1 MKKILLL
8 ALVMLLALSAN
19 IISPQSFATADYNA
33 NAKALLNEYYNDGEY
48 TKDSQIFYVGEA
60 GGKYDTSFFHAG
72 VDNLIRKTEYSNGKL
87 YMSNSEE
94 TINSGY
100 KDVDG
105 GMAHYYKSGAD
116 EVVDYTV
123 DGQTVENFYTTL
135 YDLKDVDGWLKSGTK
150 YSIALNE
157 DTCTP
162 WVNFI
167 APLWISNHIKINKV
181 VLYESNG
188 LVLELYG
195 KANNSVETDSLF
207 ARATIHYT
215 KTVIQSFND
224 SALAGTD
231 GFFNWNGK
239 IYPTNALTIEGYNY
253 TGALLL
259 NETQSIT
266 FNATKGGI
274 LKITCIGL
282 NGNQPELRIGAQ
294 ETKTISDGKTIKVT
308 VEQSGLISIT
318 TDSKIYIYEIAYV
331 IEK

>member
-8 ALVMLLALSAN
+8 ALVMLFALSASITN
-19 IISPQSFATADYNA
+19 SPQSFATADYNA

-87 YMSNSEE
+87 YMSNSEKS
-94 TINSGY
+94 INSGY

-207 ARATIHYT
+207 ARATIHYI

-231 GFFNWNGK
+231 GFFTWNGK
-239 IYPTNALTIEGYNY
+239 IYPTNALTIEGYEY

-266 FNATKGGI
+266 FNATQGGI
-274 LKITCIGL
+274 RTLKIICIGL

-294 ETKTISDGKTIKVT
+294 ETKTISILLNSPISFIFDI
-308 VEQSGLISIT
+308 SSLIISAE
-318 TDSKIYIYEIAYV
+318 SLLL
-331 IEK
+331 